1 MEAEVVG
8 RDPELHAVQ
17 EFLNR
22 LSTAPGVLCLEGEP
36 GIGKTTVWLTGRD
49 AARRLGYRVLSCR
62 PIQTETPLAFV
73 ALADLLESVLDEA
86 LPQLPTPQ
94 AHALEIAMV
103 RAGAEGERPDRRAIS
118 AAVLGIVRALAA
130 SGPVLLAIDD
140 FRWLDRPSAR
150 VLEFV
155 VRRLAEDRVGVL
167 ITSRTGGEAPFDLD
181 RALPPRFVQR
191 LTVGPLSVGSLRPIL
206 RGQLGAVFSRPI
218 LLRIHHASG
227 GNPFFALEIAREI
240 QGRGGE
246 LRGTEPV
253 PVPGALGDAV
263 RARLAKLSVRV
274 RNRLLVVAFLAQ
286 PTLALVDD
294 VFADP
299 GRARSD
305 LDRASRAGVIQISGD
320 RIRFTHPLLAAATVS
335 EATPEQRRRLHRR
348 LADTVSDPEE
358 RARHLALATMR
369 PDPEVAALLDA
380 AARAARAR
388 GAPDVAA
395 ELSEEAWRLTPRTS
409 GADLARRM
417 LDAADHYVAAG
428 EGRRARELLE
438 AVVEACPSTSDRAEA
453 LLRLGILH
461 YHADDQATAVARLS
475 EAREACGDDLVMRS
489 EIEQHLSWAV
499 SVAGNIPRG
508 AEHARVALELAER
521 RQDAGALSR
530 ALAMVA
536 IVNFFLG
543 GGVDAPT
550 MQRSLALEEWTE
562 PLPVEWRPSFLH
574 GYMLKQT
581 GELQAARE
589 VLEDVQSRLEGQGDE
604 AALPFLLSTLSQ
616 LECWAGNLERA
627 AQHAETGHELAV
639 QTGQGLTR
647 AFLLSSRALVHA
659 LRGHTDQARSLAEEG
674 LAIAQRGGLY
684 PAMQLNTSVLAFVD
698 LSLGR
703 HLAVDTRLGPLADV
717 LTRVGMSEP
726 GILRFV
732 PDEVEALVA
741 LGELERATLVLD
753 AFEARATALQ
763 RTWSQAT
770 AARCRG
776 LLESARG
783 ALPAATGAL
792 ETALQLHQKLDE
804 PFELARTLLV
814 AGQVQRRN
822 RQKRAS
828 KHALER
834 ALGIFEQLGTP
845 LWAAKARAELARVGI
860 RPAAPLELT
869 PTEERV
875 ARLVADGRTNRE
887 VAAEL
892 FLSRRTVEDNLSKI
906 YRKLG
911 VRSRAELV
919 RSLTSGGGSH

>member
-1 MEAEVVG
+1 MEADVVG
-8 RDPELHAVQ
+8 RDSELRAIR
-17 EFLNR
+17 EFLDR
-22 LSTAPGVLCLEGEP
+22 LPTGSGVLLLDGEP
-36 GIGKTTVWLTGRD
+36 GIGKTTVWLAGRD

-62 PIQTETPLAFV
+62 PVQTETPLAFV
-73 ALADLLESVLDEA
+73 ALTDLLESVLDEA
-86 LPQLPTPQ
+86 LPQLPAPQ
-94 AHALEIAMV
+94 ARALEVAMV

-130 SGPVLLAIDD
+130 LGPVLLAVDD
-140 FRWLDRPSAR
+140 LHWLDRPSAR

-155 VRRLAEDRVGVL
+155 IRRLAEERVGVL
-167 ITSRTGGEAPFDLD
+167 VTSRTGEEAPFDFD
-181 RALPPRFVQR
+181 RTLPPQYVQR
-191 LTVGPLSVGSLRPIL
+191 LTVGPLSVGSLQPIL
-206 RGQLGAVFSRPI
+206 RGQLGVVPSRPI

-240 QGRGGE
+240 QARGGE
-246 LRGTEPV
+246 LRGAELLPV
-253 PVPGALGDAV
+253 PAALGDAV

-299 GRARSD
+299 ERARSD
-305 LDRASRAGVIQISGD
+305 LDRASRAGIIQIHGD
-320 RIRFTHPLLAAATVS
+320 RIRFTHPLLAAATAS

-358 RARHLALATMR
+358 RARHLALATVR
-369 PDPEVAALLDA
+369 PDAGVAALLDV

-388 GAPDVAA
+388 GAPDVAG
-395 ELSEEAWRLTPRTS
+395 ELSEEAWRLTP
-409 GADLARRM
+409 GNGKADLARRR
-417 LDAADHYVAAG
+417 LDAAGHYVAAG
-428 EGRRARELLE
+428 ESERARKLLE
-438 AVVEACPSTSDRAEA
+438 AVVEACPSRSDRAEA

-461 YHADDQATAVARLS
+461 YHADDQATAVALLD
-475 EAREACGDDLVMRS
+475 EAREASGDDLILRS

-499 SVAGNIPRG
+499 SVAGDILRG

-543 GGVDAPT
+543 GGVDTPM
-550 MQRSLALEEWTE
+550 MQRSLALEEWTQ

-589 VLEDVQSRLEGQGDE
+589 VLEDVQSRLEIQGDE
-604 AALPFLLSTLSQ
+604 TALPFLLSTLSE
-616 LECWAGNLERA
+616 LECWAGNLEGA
-627 AQHAETGHELAV
+627 AEHAETGHMLAV
-639 QTGQGLTR
+639 QTGQGLTQ
-647 AFLLSSRALVHA
+647 AFLLASRARVHA
-659 LRGHTDQARSLAEEG
+659 LRGHADQARSLAGEG
-674 LAIAQRGGLY
+674 LAIAWRGGLY
-684 PAMQLNTSVLAFVD
+684 PAIQFNTSVLAFVD
-698 LSLGR
+698 LSLG
-703 HLAVDTRLGPLADV
+703 HHVAVHAHLGPLADV
-717 LTRVGMSEP
+717 LASIGMAEP

-732 PDEVEALVA
+732 PDEIEALVA
-741 LGELERATLVLD
+741 LGELERAASILD

-763 RTWSQAT
+763 RTWSLAT

-776 LLESARG
+776 LVESARG
-783 ALPAATGAL
+783 AVPAATSAL
-792 ETALQLHQKLDE
+792 ETALHHHEKLGE

-814 AGQVQRRN
+814 AGQIYRRN

-834 ALGIFEQLGTP
+834 ALAIFERLGTP
-845 LWAAKARAELARVGI
+845 LWAAKARAELARVGL
-860 RPAAPLELT
+860 RPAAPLGLT
-869 PTEERV
+869 PTEEQV
-875 ARLVADGRTNRE
+875 ARLVADGKTNRE

-892 FLSRRTVEDNLSKI
+892 FLSRRTVEDNLSRI

-911 VRSRAELV
+911 VRSRAELA
-919 RSLTSGGGSH
+919 RSLASAGRSR